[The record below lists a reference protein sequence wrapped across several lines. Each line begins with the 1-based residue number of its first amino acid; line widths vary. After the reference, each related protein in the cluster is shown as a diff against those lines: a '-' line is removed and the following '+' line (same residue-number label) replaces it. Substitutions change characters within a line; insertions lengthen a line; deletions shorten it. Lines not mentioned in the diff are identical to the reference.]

1 MNMKMNL
8 LRCPACGATAPA
20 DIQPN
25 AQFRCPA
32 CGSVLVLTDTQ
43 SVDQLLCARCQTIND
58 AANRFCVSCGNALQ
72 VNCPFCYTPNE
83 TNAVYCIRCGAHIQ
97 KALQRKNAWLAEK
110 KQNDVERRAAWQ
122 QALAQ
127 ERRADLERLLEQLD
141 EPSQH
146 TFAIYCLREYGS
158 DAVEPL
164 IKLLRDDD
172 PDARFGAAH
181 TLGLIGDARA
191 IPELVKALSDPEP
204 AVRWWATDALGK
216 LNATNVLEPIRK
228 LLKDRHSGV
237 REHAARVLKQLT
249 AAHASDS

>member
-1 MNMKMNL
+1 MEINL
-8 LRCPACGATAPA
+8 LRCPACGATLPQS
-20 DIQPN
+20 IKPN
-25 AQFRCPA
+25 EQFRCPS
-32 CGSVLVLTDTQ
+32 CGSVLVLTDAEPANQ
-43 SVDQLLCARCQTIND
+43 VLCARCRSINES
-58 AANRFCVSCGNALQ
+58 ANRFCVNCGSVLQ
-72 VNCPFCYTPNE
+72 TNCPFCYTPNE
-83 TNAVYCIRCGAHIQ
+83 LDATYCVQCGANIQ
-97 KALQRKNAWLAEK
+97 RAFRQKNEWLEQK
-110 KQNDVERRAAWQ
+110 KKYDAERRATLEETRARER
-122 QALAQ
+122 QA
-127 ERRADLERLLEQLD
+127 ELERLLDKLD
-141 EPSQH
+141 EPREH
-146 TFAIYCLREYGS
+146 AYAIYCLRDYGT
-158 DAVEPL
+158 DAIEPL
-164 IKLLRDDD
+164 MTLLTDDD